1 MTEKEWENEG
11 VIDGH
16 KEKNNAVVFPSN
28 GEREEKNTE
37 EDSPRDTN
45 TDHYK
50 HPNPLCWPHT
60 ITTNL
65 YQRSDTAHLPVNGD
79 Q

>member
-1 MTEKEWENEG
+1 MDTRKRTTRWYFRRAESEKR
-11 VIDGH
+11 
-16 KEKNNAVVFPSN
+16 KTQK
-28 GEREEKNTE
+28 KKKK
-37 EDSPRDTN
+37 DSPRDTN

-50 HPNPLCWPHT
+50 HPNPLCWPHA

-65 YQRSDTAHLPVNGD
+65 YQRSGTARLPVNGG